1 MRLYRHTPLFALV
14 FVVLLFG
21 GCGGKSVEESRTTA
35 PVAPSAPVTAQSD
48 PAAPPS
54 DPSLVGSAPTIAPG
68 GRPVSP
74 RPTAGSKAGRPV
86 GRGGAV
92 HPSWNALLD
101 RLRKDNVDEAIL
113 STYFA
118 GLPEYSSAPM
128 SVKVKELYKIA
139 FTPKTPRDPNA
150 PPPSSV
156 YRNVITKANVDRCKT
171 FMQEHAV
178 SLKRMEE
185 KYAVPKEVVTSLLF
199 VETRLGTQLGK
210 EQAFWSLACMAASD
224 NPQLV
229 GSGISELD
237 ITPERE
243 PWLQAKLTDKSDW
256 AYKELKA
263 MMTFCS
269 TQSLDPQSM
278 PGSVY
283 GAVGICQFMPSNLSI
298 YGADGDGD
306 GKIDLF
312 VPEDAIHS
320 AASYLSSHGWK
331 STASVDARRK
341 VIKRYNNSNRYANT
355 ILALAKSIR
364 TGVLLAQAPTD

>member
-1 MRLYRHTPLFALV
+1 MRLYRHILFVALV
-14 FVVLLFG
+14 LAVLLPLG
-21 GCGGKSVEESRTTA
+21 GCSGKSVEESRSTAQIIPPAPMAQGAPTAA
-35 PVAPSAPVTAQSD
+35 PV
-48 PAAPPS
+48 S
-54 DPSLVGSAPTIAPG
+54 DPSSLNRAPTIAPG

-74 RPTAGSKAGRPV
+74 STAASKPGRPV
-86 GRGGAV
+86 GRGGAL

-101 RLRKDNVDEAIL
+101 RLRKDNVSEAVL
-113 STYFA
+113 SAYFA
-118 GLPEYSSAPM
+118 GLPEYSPSPM

-150 PPPSSV
+150 PPPSGV
-156 YRNVITKANVDRCKT
+156 YRNVITKANVERCKT
-171 FMQEHAV
+171 FMQEHAT

-185 KYAVPKEVVTSLLF
+185 KNAVPKEVVTSLLF

-224 NPQLV
+224 NPELV
-229 GSGISELD
+229 RSGISELD

-320 AASYLSSHGWK
+320 AANYLSSHGWK
-331 STASVDARRK
+331 STAPVDARRK

-364 TGVLLAQAPTD
+364 TGVVLAQAPTD